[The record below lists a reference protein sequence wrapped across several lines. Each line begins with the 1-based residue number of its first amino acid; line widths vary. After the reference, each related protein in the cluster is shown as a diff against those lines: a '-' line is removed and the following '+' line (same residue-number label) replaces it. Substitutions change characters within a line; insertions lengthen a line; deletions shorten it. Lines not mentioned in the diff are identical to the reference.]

1 MVPRRPGLSP
11 GRHGPAPAHRPVQDQ
26 RTCTRKV
33 HGKFAALIRS
43 SASTMLSLCN
53 KTLYAVE
60 CTGGWIPAKAV
71 IDNLWCAYF
80 TYTNIYIIITLDV
93 RLALPPSQWVGC
105 FLVMPH
111 FFLFFF
117 FCPLLSFNEFQNW
130 HFQSFF
136 FFFFWC
142 MLSYKWGIV
151 WCKFLFQHWTWSMVV
166 NKCNIEMTS
175 VLFFVLF
182 VCVCVCVCVWER
194 ESERERERDRLYNT
208 LKKGQTKLYKL
219 DNINK
224 DGNINFLI
232 SNKILFHSCQIY
244 IILNH

>member
-117 FCPLLSFNEFQNW
+117 FVPFFLLMNSKTDISSPFVFCFFLVYAIVQMRNCMMQVSF
-130 HFQSFF
+130 S
-136 FFFFWC
+136 
-142 MLSYKWGIV
+142 
-151 WCKFLFQHWTWSMVV
+151 
-166 NKCNIEMTS
+166 
-175 VLFFVLF
+175 
-182 VCVCVCVCVWER
+182 
-194 ESERERERDRLYNT
+194 T
-208 LKKGQTKLYKL
+208 LNLKHG
-219 DNINK
+219 
-224 DGNINFLI
+224 
-232 SNKILFHSCQIY
+232 C
-244 IILNH
+244 